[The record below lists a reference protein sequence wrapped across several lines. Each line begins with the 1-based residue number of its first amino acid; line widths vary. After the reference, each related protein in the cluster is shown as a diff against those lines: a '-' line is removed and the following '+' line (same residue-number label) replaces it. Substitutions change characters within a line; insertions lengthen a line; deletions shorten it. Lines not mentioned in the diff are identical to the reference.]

1 METFY
6 IIVLSVAISILILL
20 LAFYGIFMNQNVK
33 NTSAYPPQPAPT
45 CPDYWSVATD
55 GSCKIP
61 PAVPSSKNLGGIF
74 PVKLD
79 DTGKPMKNSDGS
91 PVYGA
96 LTLTGENT
104 PGFDNTAP
112 PGKIDF
118 KHTDW
123 SKGGTSALCNQKA
136 WANGA
141 NVMWDGISNYNGC

>member
-20 LAFYGIFMNQNVK
+20 LAFYGLFMNSSIK
-33 NTSAYPPQPAPT
+33 NTASYPPLPAPT

-61 PAVPSSKNLGGIF
+61 TASPTSKNLGSLF
-74 PVKLD
+74 PIKVD
-79 DTGKPMKNSDGS
+79 SSNKPMQNPDGS

-96 LTLTGENT
+96 IILTKTNT
-104 PGFDNTAP
+104 PGFDSTAP
-112 PGKIDF
+112 PGKVDF
-118 KHTDW
+118 SHKDW

-141 NVMWDGISNYNGC
+141 NVMWDGVSNYNGC